1 MKRGL
6 LAVLILGA
14 LVAGAQAAPK
24 YYVGMELGGEDVI
37 RLSYTAAPYDEGS
50 EVLKRLGK
58 GQIGKSELAEI
69 NSSQE
74 MAKCAH
80 LENKKDITIGDIP
93 VPAGSYDCGFNADEK
108 GTFYFVVWAGGEAKK
123 TKLEVNKHQ
132 EAKIPSLTFL
142 FGPAE
147 RGNALMVLY
156 GDTFSLLP
164 VKMGIAEAPKEVKA
178 EGGSDTAK
186 PAAAEEKKTEGGSD
200 TAKPAA
206 AEEKKAE
213 GAKKEEG
220 AKAEEEES
228 WDDVNTH
235 SFSGK

>member
-6 LAVLILGA
+6 LAVLVLGA
-14 LVAGAQAAPK
+14 LVAGAHAAPK
-24 YYVGMELGGEDVI
+24 YYVGMELSGEHVI
-37 RLSYTAAPYDEGS
+37 HLSYTAAPYDEGN
-50 EVLKRLGK
+50 EVLNRLRK
-58 GQIGKSELAEI
+58 GQVGKSELSEI

-74 MAKCAH
+74 MAKCAR

-108 GTFYFVVWAGGEAKK
+108 GAFYFVVWTGGEAKK

-147 RGNALMVLY
+147 RGSALMVLY

-164 VKMGIAEAPKEVKA
+164 VKMGIAEAPKETKA
-178 EGGSDTAK
+178 
-186 PAAAEEKKTEGGSD
+186 EGGSD